1 MKTLAAIVLFNPEIE
16 RLNQN
21 IEAIFNQVD
30 DVVLIDNGS
39 SNLNEV
45 KKNVTHQVHYVVNE
59 KNVGIAKALNE
70 GFEYAIENGFDWV
83 LTLDQDSV
91 SDKNLIEV

>member
-45 KKNVTHQVHYVVNE
+45 KENVT
-59 KNVGIAKALNE
+59 IRFIML
-70 GFEYAIENGFDWV
+70 
-83 LTLDQDSV
+83 
-91 SDKNLIEV
+91 